1 MPSRIGPSDADRY
14 GWPGV
19 PTGVLAETCTP
30 VARQIARSKAGS
42 VGFIPAAGAL
52 GKGASLAPLVV
63 AVAEALLGFVSD
75 DVAIVDSWPTWPW
88 GEALAPQG
96 QAIYRERRLAPR
108 IVEIAPL
115 PCGDPQAATI
125 ALRATFGSRTAGQGI
140 VLVNLAGYA
149 APGVIPP
156 ALELVAG
163 AVLVVRPRRTP
174 MASLARS
181 AHVIPPGKNLGVI
194 LVD

>member
-19 PTGVLAETCTP
+19 PAGVLAETCTP
-30 VARQIARSKAGS
+30 VARQIARARVGS
-42 VGFIPAAGAL
+42 VGFVPAAGAL

-88 GEALAPQG
+88 GEAMAPQG
-96 QAIYRERRLAPR
+96 LAIYRERRLAPR
-108 IVEIAPL
+108 IVEVAPL
-115 PCGDPQAATI
+115 PCGDSQAATA
-125 ALRATFGSRTAGQGI
+125 ALRATLASRTTGQAI

-149 APGVIPP
+149 VPGVIPP

-174 MASLARS
+174 MGSLARS
-181 AHVIPPGKNLGVI
+181 TRAIPPGKGLGVI